1 MEPIRSG
8 RSTALPA
15 HPGRREPPVF
25 IGGVG
30 MDAVAHSGRWE
41 ATRHAGAGRGAALGP
56 QASGTDLGMRNI
68 TPLNPGGAPLQR
80 ALLVINL
87 ILKTGR
93 ATSHLGRR
101 RQRSPGR
108 VSHGRRHPSGRY
120 LPAPDRRT
128 AQPDGR
134 LSQTTGPISG
144 WSNRLVRR
152 QTGRHPVNRPAPR
165 PRRPRTRESQHHEG
179 PAVGEGQPPSPL
191 AIGLGRAQ
199 SRGGTQGAVHRA
211 RPADPTGRDA
221 PGGVVQARQGLGA
234 RCAPRPVTP
243 RHLQARQGL
252 GAGLSMDRDAP
263 AL

>member
-1 MEPIRSG
+1 MPSGSPGSAARRCGTCWSATRRGGARPGPTPHPAGESRS
-8 RSTALPA
+8 
-15 HPGRREPPVF
+15 RRET
-25 IGGVG
+25 
-30 MDAVAHSGRWE
+30 
-41 ATRHAGAGRGAALGP
+41 TRHAGADRGAALGP
-56 QASGTDLGMRNI
+56 QASRTDLDMRNI
-68 TPLNPGGAPLQR
+68 TLLNPGDTPLQR

-93 ATSHLGRR
+93 ATSQLGRR

-165 PRRPRTRESQHHEG
+165 PHRPRTRESQHHEG

-191 AIGLGRAQ
+191 AQGPGRP
-199 SRGGTQGAVHRA
+199 H
-211 RPADPTGRDA
+211 P
-221 PGGVVQARQGLGA
+221 
-234 RCAPRPVTP
+234 
-243 RHLQARQGL
+243 
-252 GAGLSMDRDAP
+252 
-263 AL
+263 